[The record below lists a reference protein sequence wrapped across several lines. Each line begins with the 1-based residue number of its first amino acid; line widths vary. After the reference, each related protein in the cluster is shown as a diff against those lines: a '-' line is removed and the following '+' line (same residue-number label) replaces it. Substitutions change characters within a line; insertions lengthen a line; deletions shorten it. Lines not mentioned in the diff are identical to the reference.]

1 MKFKAL
7 FLSFMVFGLALTAS
21 AQGLPFRSIDP
32 VIKAYRFYKD
42 IGNISIAVP
51 TVVEISL
58 ADEFMERF
66 DFAVLDKI
74 TNSFEPH
81 FFKQETLLN
90 AIPLAVSTN
99 PSTNTASRMID
110 NDTKTYGDFMLSDNA
125 PGRVQITLASANPV
139 TSSALTT
146 LLDNNVALPSF
157 VEIRAL
163 VDGQSRIVVANRSLD
178 QQTIYFPQTTAKQWL
193 VTFTFGQPLRISE
206 LRLKQDNV
214 TKSSAR
220 AIRFLAQ
227 PAHSYRL
234 YFDSDRSAVAPVGE
248 AGNLFSAKDILVI
261 PAVLSQNNPNYV
273 IADIDSDGAPDIRD
287 NCGAVPNLD
296 QQDMN
301 SNGRGDVCDDF
312 DQDGIKNTADN
323 CLNNPN
329 LDQKDADSDAVGD
342 VCDKEESRITE
353 RYAWIPWAGIGFAA
367 LVLIILLALTA
378 KSTHVRK

>member
-163 VDGQSRIVVANRSLD
+163 VDGQSRIVVANRSLA

-287 NCGAVPNLD
+287 NCVAVPNLD
-296 QQDMN
+296 QQDVN

>member
-7 FLSFMVFGLALTAS
+7 FLSFMAFGLALTAS
-21 AQGLPFRSIDP
+21 AQGLPPSSIAP
-32 VIKAYRFYKD
+32 VINAYRLYKD

-51 TVVEISL
+51 TVVEIPL

-110 NDTKTYGDFMLSDNA
+110 NDTKTYGDFMLSDNGS
-125 PGRVQITLASANPV
+125 GRVQITLASANPV

-157 VEIRAL
+157 IEIRAL

-287 NCGAVPNLD
+287 NCVAVPNLD
-296 QQDMN
+296 QQDVN

-312 DQDGIKNTADN
+312 DQDGIINTTDN

-329 LDQKDADSDAVGD
+329 LDQKDTDSDTVGD

-353 RYAWIPWAGIGFAA
+353 RYAWIPWVGIGFAA